1 VGSSSPV
8 LIPNSNSYITASR
21 CICIS
26 TCLLDANMYGLQSE
40 YKLKDAVMES
50 KEGSEEVW
58 GESVLR

>member
-1 VGSSSPV
+1 
-8 LIPNSNSYITASR
+8 
-21 CICIS
+21 
-26 TCLLDANMYGLQSE
+26 MYGLQSE